1 MKHRNRKSFLP
12 RGIFGRAALILI
24 FPVVTLQ
31 LGVSVVFIQ
40 RHFDRVTRQMVSNV
54 EPQIRLI
61 LSEINASKDIETAL
75 ESVRPIS
82 IPLKLQV
89 EINPKPSLETA
100 DQRRFV
106 DLTGQIV
113 MDELRKHVGN
123 ITAIDLVSDDAA
135 YVGIHAATTLGEAVI
150 TLNRRAVSP
159 LNSHQLLVLMVMFGF
174 LMTLIAFVFLRNQLR
189 PVWRLAEASEA
200 FGKGQILEFAV
211 SGATEVRSA
220 ANAFIDMRDRLSR
233 HIEQRTAMLSNISH
247 DLKTP
252 LTRLRLGL
260 AMVEQTPEIEGLIS
274 DVNDM
279 SSMINEILEFTSG
292 AKSEEFVLT
301 SLASFLDE
309 IVEKARKSGQNLVL
323 SPSGDQIG
331 GPPVHIP
338 RSAVRR
344 SLENLLGNA
353 ARHAENARLHAELSG
368 GTLKLIVEDDGPG
381 IPEDQREA
389 AMRPFTRL
397 DRARNLD
404 DHSGVGLGL
413 AIARDLAGIHGGS
426 LDLGSSED
434 LGGLRVEFSLPV

>member
-1 MKHRNRKSFLP
+1 
-12 RGIFGRAALILI
+12 
-24 FPVVTLQ
+24 
-31 LGVSVVFIQ
+31 
-40 RHFDRVTRQMVSNV
+40 MVSNV
-54 EPQIRLI
+54 EPQIRLV

-75 ESVRPIS
+75 ENVRPIS

-89 EINPKPSLETA
+89 EMNPKPSLETA

-106 DLTGQIV
+106 DLTGRIV
-113 MDELRKHVGN
+113 MDELRKHIGN

-159 LNSHQLLVLMVMFGF
+159 LNPHQLLVLMVMFGF

-189 PVWRLAEASEA
+189 PIRRLAMASEA

-260 AMVEQTPEIEGLIS
+260 AMLEQTPEIEGLIS

-279 SSMINEILEFTSG
+279 SSMINEILEFTAG

-301 SLASFLDE
+301 ELAPFLAE
-309 IVEKARKSGQNLVL
+309 IVAKAEKAGQNLVL
-323 SPSGDQIG
+323 NIG
-331 GPPVHIP
+331 GGLVGGTPVQIP

-353 ARHAENARLHAELSG
+353 ARHAENARLAAELSD
-368 GTLKLIVEDDGPG
+368 GTLRLIVEDDGPG

-397 DRARNLD
+397 DQARNLD
-404 DHSGVGLGL
+404 GYSGVGLGL

>member
-1 MKHRNRKSFLP
+1 MKHRNSKSFLP

-24 FPVVTLQ
+24 FPVITLQ
-31 LGVSVVFIQ
+31 LGVSLVFIQ
-40 RHFDRVTRQMVSNV
+40 RHFDRVTRQMGSNV
-54 EPQIRLI
+54 EPQIRLV

-75 ESVRPIS
+75 ENVTPIS

-89 EINPKPSLETA
+89 EMNPKPSLETV
-100 DQRRFV
+100 DQRRFI
-106 DLTGQIV
+106 DLTGRIV

-123 ITAIDLVSDDAA
+123 ITAIDLVSGDAA

-159 LNSHQLLVLMVMFGF
+159 LNPHQLLVLMVMFGF

-189 PVWRLAEASEA
+189 PIRRLAMASEA

-260 AMVEQTPEIEGLIS
+260 AMLEQTPEIEGLIS

-279 SSMINEILEFTSG
+279 SSMINEILEFTAG

-301 SLASFLDE
+301 ELAPFLAE
-309 IVEKARKSGQNLVL
+309 IVAKAEKSGQNLVL
-323 SPSGDQIG
+323 GIG
-331 GPPVHIP
+331 GGLVGGTAVHIP

-353 ARHAENARLHAELSG
+353 ARHAENARLNAELSD
-368 GTLKLIVEDDGPG
+368 GTLRLIVEDDGPG

-397 DRARNLD
+397 DQARNLD
-404 DHSGVGLGL
+404 GFSGVGLGL

-434 LGGLRVEFSLPV
+434 LGGLRGELSLPV

>member
-189 PVWRLAEASEA
+189 PIRRLAEASEA

-233 HIEQRTAMLSNISH
+233 HIEQRTAMLSSISH

-260 AMVEQTPEIEGLIS
+260 AMLEQTSEIEGLIS

-279 SSMINEILEFTSG
+279 SSMINEILEFTAG

-301 SLASFLDE
+301 ELAPFLAE
-309 IVEKARKSGQNLVL
+309 IVAKAEKSGQNLVL
-323 SPSGDQIG
+323 GIG
-331 GPPVHIP
+331 GGLVGGTAVHIP

-353 ARHAENARLHAELSG
+353 ARHAESARLNAELSD
-368 GTLKLIVEDDGPG
+368 GTLRLIVEDDGPG